1 MFLSFIIPVYNT
13 EEYLDECL
21 QSLLNQ
27 DIPAEEYEIVCVNDG
42 STDGSPEILRRYE
55 REYGN
60 VTVIDQ
66 ENGGVCRAR
75 NAGLQAARGEYI
87 WYIDAD
93 DLIRE
98 NCLAMLWQV
107 VKSKSPD
114 RLVIDHF
121 EYIPEAEDADNM
133 RTNTSWK
140 DSVVWRSLFRRE
152 YLLSHDL
159 WFHYP
164 ELTFGEDALY
174 MYEVRR
180 GDPQNLELADPV
192 YYHRVRPG
200 SLSTELSPRTEAKRL
215 LCNIREAEI
224 LKDYYEKKDGILTE
238 ETANRFMS
246 FLWGSLFRI
255 LRMPGKEAKPY
266 MKLLREKGLYPYPTP
281 RECTLSKCPEINRN
295 DLPGRIMDKLY
306 TNLGSRWGYYGMKA
320 LYFLLQAKHKIMK

>member
-1 MFLSFIIPVYNT
+1 M
-13 EEYLDECL
+13 
-21 QSLLNQ
+21 
-27 DIPAEEYEIVCVNDG
+27 PAEDYELLCVNDG
-42 STDGSPEILRRYE
+42 STDDSPEILRRYE
-55 REYGN
+55 QEYGN

-66 ENGGVCRAR
+66 KNGGVCRAR
-75 NAGLQAARGEYI
+75 NAGLQASRGEYI

-93 DLIRE
+93 DLIRD
-98 NCLAMLWQV
+98 NCLGMLWQV

-121 EYIPEAEDADNM
+121 EYIPETEDADNM
-133 RTNTSWK
+133 RTNTFWK
-140 DSVVWRSLFRRE
+140 DSVVWRCLFRRE

-180 GDPQNLELADPV
+180 GEPQTLELADPV

-246 FLWGSLFRI
+246 FLWGSLYRI
-255 LRMPGKEAKPY
+255 LMIPGNDAKPY
-266 MKLLREKGLYPYPTP
+266 WKELKKKGLYPYRRPK
-281 RECTLSKCPEINRN
+281 ECTLNKFPEIRRT
-295 DLPGRIMDKLY
+295 DLLGKFMDYLY
-306 TNLGSRWGYYGMKA
+306 INLSSRWGFHSMRI
-320 LYFLLQAKHKIMK
+320 LQLLFRIKQKTVG